1 MKLDARRIGGFLAAP
16 GDVRVVLVH
25 GEDLGLVRERAEAL
39 IAAVAEGDSFRLV
52 EIAREQAQKDTGLLT
67 SEAATQALTGGRR
80 LVRVR
85 NATDGLAKAA
95 QDALAGPGPGLVLL
109 EAGELQARGGL
120 RKLLEAADGAAV
132 IPCYPERGA
141 ELAGSIG
148 RVLREL
154 GVTADGA
161 AVEWLAARLG
171 EDRMVMRRELE
182 KLSLYVGPG
191 GRVTEEDAMA
201 SLAEGSALDLEAA
214 LSAAVSGDVV
224 TADRALESAMA
235 EGAAAVQIVRGAMR
249 HIQRLHQARA
259 AMEAGAPL
267 KAAVEGLRPPI
278 FFKARPAF
286 ERALSLW
293 SLPALQAAGQALL
306 EAERRTKTTGIPDE
320 TIARA
325 AVMSLAREAV
335 RARRG

>member
-1 MKLDARRIGGFLAAP
+1 MKLDARRIAGFLADP
-16 GDVRVVLVH
+16 GDSRIVLVH
-25 GEDLGLVRERAEAL
+25 GADLGLVRERAEAL
-39 IAAVAEGDSFRLV
+39 VASVTQGDNFRLV
-52 EIAREQAQKDTGLLT
+52 EIPREQAQKDHGLLA

-85 NATDGLAKAA
+85 NATDALAKAL
-95 QDALAGPGPGLVLL
+95 QEALAGPGPGIVLV
-109 EAGELQARGGL
+109 EAGELQARGSL
-120 RKLLEAADGAAV
+120 RKLLEAADRAAV
-132 IPCYPERGA
+132 LPCYAERGA
-141 ELAGSIG
+141 ELAGSIA

-154 GVTADGA
+154 GVSADPA
-161 AVEWLAARLG
+161 AVDWLAARLG

-182 KLSLYVGPG
+182 KLALYVGPA

-214 LSAAVSGDVV
+214 LGAAVAGDVT

-235 EGAAAVQIVRGAMR
+235 EGAASVQIVRGAMR

-267 KAAVEGLRPPI
+267 KAAVDGLRPPI

-293 SLPALQAAGQALL
+293 SLPALEAAGQALL